1 MVDIERIRK
10 MARKVRKVDEVALM
24 DTQREEVQ
32 PDNGV
37 MTLTELEMVQ
47 LMLHEQRVEMNRV
60 QGEKFALQEQ
70 LLNLEYIKNRDT
82 LRLRQRECIGSM
94 ERAKAD
100 YNTVRAAVQARLGV
114 NLDQYTV
121 NEAGQLQAAPQ
132 IDN

>member
-37 MTLTELEMVQ
+37 MALTELEMVQ
-47 LMLHEQRVEMNRV
+47 LMLHEQRVEMNRL
-60 QGEKFALQEQ
+60 QSEKFALQEQ
-70 LLNLEYIKNRDT
+70 LLNLEYVKNRDT

-94 ERAKAD
+94 ERAKDD

>member
-1 MVDIERIRK
+1 

-37 MTLTELEMVQ
+37 MALTELEMVQ
-47 LMLHEQRVEMNRV
+47 LMLHEQRVEMNRL
-60 QGEKFALQEQ
+60 QSEKFALQEQ
-70 LLNLEYIKNRDT
+70 LLNLEYVKNRDT

-94 ERAKAD
+94 ERAKDD